1 MGSCYCF
8 LFFSFWLCFAFI
20 LLVLFVCDDSKL
32 NPCPKYKNSSHNFSI
47 QHWNLNSITAH
58 NFAKVNLLQACTAIH
73 EFDMIC
79 IYIIFYVYISIYDS
93 YLYLTISSDNDNLS
107 IKDSKSVR
115 ADHLGNVKRGGVNKY
130 IKESLPVRCLPNP
143 SLKDRENCKH

>member
-1 MGSCYCF
+1 M
-8 LFFSFWLCFAFI
+8 
-20 LLVLFVCDDSKL
+20 
-32 NPCPKYKNSSHNFSI
+32 I

-79 IYIIFYVYISIYDS
+79 LPKS
-93 YLYLTISSDNDNLS
+93 YLYLTVSSDNDNLS

-130 IKESLPVRCLPNP
+130 IKESYL
-143 SLKDRENCKH
+143 

>member
-20 LLVLFVCDDSKL
+20 LLVLFVCDDSEL
-32 NPCPKYKNSSHNFSI
+32 NPCPKYRNSCHNFSI
-47 QHWNLNSITAH
+47 QHWNLNSIIAH

-79 IYIIFYVYISIYDS
+79 LSKS
-93 YLYLTISSDNDNLS
+93 YLYLTVSSDNDNLS

-143 SLKDRENCKH
+143 SLQDGKL